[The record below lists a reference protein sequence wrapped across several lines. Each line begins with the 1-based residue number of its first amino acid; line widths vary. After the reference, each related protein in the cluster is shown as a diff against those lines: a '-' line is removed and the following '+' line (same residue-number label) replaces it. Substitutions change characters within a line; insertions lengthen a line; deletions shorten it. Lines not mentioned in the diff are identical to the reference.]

1 MIQFSELQQQ
11 VAKCL
16 AQQKYSEA
24 VALCE
29 RSIEAD
35 PTVMSNYWHLGLAW
49 LLQGEESEA
58 QATWL
63 SAMAQGS
70 PEQIEVWTAELVGVL
85 AAAAQR
91 SEADSDLKYAW
102 VIRQYIREF
111 DPANLPNLL
120 SLIWLSPDGELLN
133 EAKILLR
140 QATQLLLSEE
150 IQEISPEL
158 LVKVVDRVLDISP
171 FQDFI
176 EIALQREE
184 LLSDERKA
192 GEIKNKLAL
201 AYNSFGKVL
210 YQQGSFAQAA
220 SYFQKALN
228 TGHDLPKHDLAGIC
242 CKVGIALANQGEW
255 ERAVNFF
262 QEALEIEP
270 GFTEAQDKL
279 NWARYEVQNR
289 VKGYQ
294 FTQDWFSW
302 NIPILQVYLGRFAHR
317 PDLQFLEIG
326 SWEGRS
332 TCWLL
337 ENILTHESGKITCI
351 DTFEGSVEH
360 KHFEAG
366 YLNSIEERFD
376 FNIAIAGAREKVTK
390 IVGMS
395 QEVMRALPL
404 NCYDTIYIDG
414 SHLPSD
420 VLADAVLSWGLLKVG
435 GLMIFDDYDFEF
447 INSPDL
453 NTKIGIDAFLTAF
466 KRKIKILH
474 VGGQV
479 ILEKT
484 SC

>member
-11 VAKCL
+11 AAECL

-24 VALCE
+24 VALCQ

-35 PTVMSNYWHLGLAW
+35 PTVMSNYWHLGLAL

-85 AAAAQR
+85 AAAAER
-91 SEADSDLKYAW
+91 SEAGSDLKYAW

-111 DPANLPNLL
+111 DPEHLNNLL
-120 SLIWLSPDGELLN
+120 SLIWLSADGELLN
-133 EAKILLR
+133 EAKILLG

-150 IQEISPEL
+150 VKEISPEL
-158 LVKVVDRVLDISP
+158 LGKVVERVLDISP

-176 EIALQREE
+176 EVALKREE

-201 AYNSFGKVL
+201 AYNSFGKLL
-210 YQQGSFAQAA
+210 YEQGSFSQAA
-220 SYFQKALN
+220 SYFQKALK
-228 TGHDLPKHDLAGIC
+228 TEHDLPQNDLARMYLN
-242 CKVGIALANQGEW
+242 VGMALAYHGEW

-262 QEALEIEP
+262 QEALERQP
-270 GFTEAQDKL
+270 GFPQAQAKL
-279 NWARYEVQNR
+279 GWARYEAQNR

-294 FTQDWFSW
+294 FTKDWFSW
-302 NIPILQVYLGRFAHR
+302 NIPIWQAHLGRFAHR
-317 PDLQFLEIG
+317 PELLFLEIG

-337 ENILTHESGKITCI
+337 ENILTHSSAKITCI

-360 KHFEAG
+360 KHYEAG
-366 YLNSIEERFD
+366 YLNSIEDRFD
-376 FNIAIAGAREKVTK
+376 FNIARAGAREKVNK

-395 QEVMRALPL
+395 QEVMRVLPL
-404 NCYDTIYIDG
+404 NCYDAIYIDG

-435 GLMIFDDYDFEF
+435 GLMIFDDYEFGF

-453 NTKIGIDAFLTAF
+453 NTKIGIDAFTTAF

-474 VGGQV
+474 KGGQV